1 MIQQNI
7 DLKPI
12 GGIEPM
18 QLIKKDGVTL
28 ACTTDALRTWVGLR
42 SYRFCA
48 TGRVLQPLAP

>member
-7 DLKPI
+7 DLIPI